1 MRRSLPTLLAAAAA
15 SLYLFAS
22 LPAHA
27 VNACTADNPNTASAI
42 ETTPTADFTVNG
54 NGTVTHKK
62 TGLMWKVC
70 QEGKSGAACAT
81 GNEALMDWSD
91 ALNRANVANSA
102 AFAGHADW
110 RLPNVKELESIL
122 ERCGFNSAINKVIF
136 PSQFGGRYWSST
148 THQVNRAQAFWV
160 SYDVGQIET
169 DDKSL
174 GLNSVR
180 LVRGGHSHDAL
191 AAGLPCSLDVDGNT
205 KVDAL
210 SDGLMLIR
218 AMFGLTG
225 TSVTNNA
232 VGENAARPTWGQ
244 IQPFLNTSCGT
255 TFAP

>member
-1 MRRSLPTLLAAAAA
+1 MRRIVLAILAAAAA
-15 SLYLFAS
+15 SPYLVAS

-27 VNACTADNPNTASAI
+27 VNACTADNPNTTSAI

-81 GNEALMDWSD
+81 GTETLMGWSD
-91 ALNRANVANSA
+91 ALKRANIANSA
-102 AFAGHADW
+102 AFAGYTDW
-110 RLPNVKELESIL
+110 RLPTVKELESIL

-136 PSQFGGRYWSST
+136 PAQFGGRYWSGT
-148 THQVNRAQAFWV
+148 TYQVNSAQAFWI

-169 DDKSL
+169 ADKGL
-174 GLNSVR
+174 VLNSVR
-180 LVRGGHSHDAL
+180 LVRGGHSYDAL
-191 AAGLPCSLDVDGNT
+191 PAALPCSLDVDGNSAI
-205 KVDAL
+205 DAL
-210 SDGLMLIR
+210 TDGLMLLR

-232 VGENAARPTWGQ
+232 IGGNPTRSTWGQ
-244 IQPFLNTSCGT
+244 IQPYLNTNCGT